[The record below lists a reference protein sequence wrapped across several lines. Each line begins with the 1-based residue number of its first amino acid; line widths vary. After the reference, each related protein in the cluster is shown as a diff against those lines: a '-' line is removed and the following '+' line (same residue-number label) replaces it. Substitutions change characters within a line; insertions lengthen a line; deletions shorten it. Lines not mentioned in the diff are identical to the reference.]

1 MASRADCLFNVGA
14 ILLINTFSG
23 LILSAAGLMSIEAEK
38 IIRKLIMFKRSA
50 GFSAQC
56 ESVRLIIFG
65 KNLVR

>member
-1 MASRADCLFNVGA
+1 
-14 ILLINTFSG
+14 
-23 LILSAAGLMSIEAEK
+23 MSIEAEK